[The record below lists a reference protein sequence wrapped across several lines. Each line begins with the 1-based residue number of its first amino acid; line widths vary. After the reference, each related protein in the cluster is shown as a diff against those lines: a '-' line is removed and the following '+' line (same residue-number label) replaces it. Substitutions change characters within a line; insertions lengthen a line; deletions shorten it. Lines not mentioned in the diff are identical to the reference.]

1 MAGVIIIEH
10 KGKKIVFQDMRDSRD
25 SSENIAVVEKAK
37 EMIMK
42 MPEKSVLLLTDV
54 TNAHY
59 DVKSADVLKQFS
71 KEVTPYM
78 KASAA
83 LGVVGIK
90 RILFN
95 TLLRLTGRH
104 IEMFEDKD
112 DALDYLAKHG

>member
-1 MAGVIIIEH
+1 MAGVSIIEH
-10 KGKKIVFQDMRDSRD
+10 KGKKIVFQDMRD

-104 IEMFEDKD
+104 IEMFEEKD